1 MSKNKSYKFNPETLA
16 YEIHRISIRSR
27 FSKGFLLFLLSIVV
41 SVGYYFVYTSYLQLE
56 TPKML
61 SIRSTNA
68 ELANRLALMNRRF
81 DEANRI
87 LNALQIRDNYVY
99 RPIFGME
106 EISQDVRDAGFGGVN
121 RYSYLETVDRSG
133 ILTSTVMNLDQLY
146 KKAFI
151 QSRSFDEVSQLAKNA
166 DEMALCVPAI
176 PPVNI
181 ASKRIRFSS
190 TFGYRPD
197 PFNGAYRMHTGVDI
211 SGPVGEP
218 IYSTGNGKV
227 TEIGFDFF
235 GYGNYIIID
244 HGFGYKTRY
253 AHLKSSLITMGRSV
267 KRGEQIAIMGNTGR
281 SKGPHI
287 HYEVIYRNRP
297 VNPLNYYNRDIESDA
312 FLALVSPASQSKG

>member
-312 FLALVSPASQSKG
+312 FLAPVSPASQSKG

>member
-16 YEIHRISIRSR
+16 YEIHKISIRSR
-27 FSKGFLLFLLSIVV
+27 FSKGFQLFLLSIVV
-41 SVGYYFVYTSYLQLE
+41 SVGYYFIYTSYMEME

-68 ELANRLALMNRRF
+68 ELANRLTLMNRRF
-81 DEANRI
+81 EEANRV
-87 LNALQIRDNYVY
+87 LNAMQIRDNYVY

-121 RYSYLETVDRSG
+121 RYSYLEAVDRSG

-146 KKAFI
+146 KKTFI
-151 QSRSFDEVSQLAKNA
+151 QSRSFDEVSQLAKRA

-181 ASKRIRFSS
+181 ASRKINYSS
-190 TFGYRPD
+190 SFGYRPD
-197 PFNGAYRMHTGVDI
+197 PFNGTYRMHMGVDL
-211 SGPVGEP
+211 SGPLGEP
-218 IYSTGNGKV
+218 IYATGNGKIV
-227 TEIGFDFF
+227 EISYDFF

-253 AHLKSSLITMGRSV
+253 AHLKSSIVTMGRSV
-267 KRGEQIAIMGNTGR
+267 KRGEQIALMGNTGR
-281 SKGPHI
+281 SKGPHV
-287 HYEVIYRNRP
+287 HYEVIYKNRP
-297 VNPLNYYNRDIESDA
+297 VNPLNYYNRDINSEA
-312 FLALVSPASQSKG
+312 FLSLVSPASQPKG

>member
-56 TPKML
+56 TTKML

-68 ELANRLALMNRRF
+68 EPANRLALMNRRF

>member
-190 TFGYRPD
+190 TFGCRPD

-267 KRGEQIAIMGNTGR
+267 TRGEQIAIMGNTGR